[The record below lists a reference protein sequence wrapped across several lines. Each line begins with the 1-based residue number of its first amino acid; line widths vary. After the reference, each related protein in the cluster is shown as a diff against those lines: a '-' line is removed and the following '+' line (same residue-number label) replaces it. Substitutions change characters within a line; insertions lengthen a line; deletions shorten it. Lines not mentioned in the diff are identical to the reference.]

1 METRLYVF
9 LLSIAPLMA
18 APAAA
23 AEQDEDLDL
32 PPRIVEPDLDRRRI
46 KPPRI
51 DTENVEL
58 GVYGGV
64 MSVEDFGSNTVTGLR
79 LAYHITEGL
88 FVEAAYG
95 MTDTDP
101 TSFEELSGGAPLL
114 TEDEREYTYYNLSFG
129 YNFLP
134 GEVFIGKRRA
144 FSASLYLIG
153 GAGSTEFASDSR
165 FTINFGVGTRVLFT
179 DWLALHLDVRDH
191 LFDTDLLGEEKTTH
205 NIEYHMS
212 LTAFF

>member
-9 LLSIAPLMA
+9 LLTLLPLAGTGVAVA
-18 APAAA
+18 ADDDDA
-23 AEQDEDLDL
+23 DL
-32 PPRIVEPDLDRRRI
+32 PPRIVEPDLDRRKI

-51 DTENVEL
+51 DTENIEV
-58 GVYGGV
+58 GVFGGV
-64 MSVEDFGSNTVTGLR
+64 MSVEDFGSNTVTGAR

-95 MTDTDP
+95 MTTTDP
-101 TSFEELSGGAPLL
+101 TSFEQLSGGAQLL
-114 TEDEREYTYYNLSFG
+114 TDEERDLTYYNLSFG

-134 GEVFIGKRRA
+134 GEVFIGKKRA
-144 FSASLYLIG
+144 FNASLYVIG
-153 GAGSTEFASDSR
+153 GADSTEFASDSR

-179 DWLALHLDVRDH
+179 DWFAMHLGVRDH

-205 NIEYHMS
+205 NIEYHLS
-212 LTAFF
+212 LTGFF